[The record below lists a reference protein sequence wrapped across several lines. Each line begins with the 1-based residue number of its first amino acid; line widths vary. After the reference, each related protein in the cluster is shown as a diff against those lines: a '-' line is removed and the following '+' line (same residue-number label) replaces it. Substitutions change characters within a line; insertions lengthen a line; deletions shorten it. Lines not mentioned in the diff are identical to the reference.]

1 MTTPAVP
8 NPTPG
13 VAPFV
18 AGSLQDIQQ
27 KQVDYENQLR
37 QQIQMKGADQP
48 DLFNA
53 IASPLEWVG
62 SKAYWLYSNIVSRPL
77 ATALIAGQ
85 HADVG
90 DGSLFSASTWSHSY
104 DEAKNVSPGQAMYIN
119 ARGFFDDAWEKNQ
132 LIGQNKDG
140 SLIWDHPDQIQNR
153 FTHGGAA
160 QWTSGG
166 MDALTSWEID
176 PLTYLGK
183 GAKLLKDATFV
194 KPVVQTSNE
203 TFRGAA
209 VSGAIGLAGKM
220 TGVGPDA
227 IQAAQDAWKSRLT
240 TSNLQKSLDSSSFNK
255 FGDYIMANKD
265 RLGDNF
271 SNWAANQRWAKQS
284 AMAGGIA
291 HYLGN
296 ATDREEVDA
305 VLATAMGDPNAINS
319 MIGKNNTLAAMMTNM
334 WKQREDWFQNI
345 AGLNVHRY
353 DPADPV
359 AQKYTEQLQAYN
371 DQMSSIEAQTGRL
384 SHAVAIQNQMKN
396 GLYFNSVISPTAAK
410 ATQAASAAYHYGESA
425 GLIYNNL
432 MLRPVRLLQAV
443 GSAWTNVRPKG
454 WIKLDDPNS
463 HIELDAQLRE
473 SGAYTDEER
482 AGIVSGY
489 INATYGQKRNML
501 NGIESQT
508 LQRMGEKYGMDAE
521 ASKVLYDTFQQARGR
536 AFTPAYSPA
545 TIELKDGTK
554 LNAAQVSHD
563 GSLFAVHPLLQTQL
577 ENEHPIMDFNKMNS
591 ILRYNAPSMQKL
603 VDEGQEYREA
613 AQQAMT
619 YTGRSD
625 VAGKMTWSLQKS
637 KDAYN
642 SFSDLFNHL
651 WKFNAHFRLGY
662 GPRQLADEWLSQAAR
677 LGAVNLLDNALSGT
691 KSLVANRLTPGW
703 IWDKTGYSQKTINYE
718 TQIQAVQD
726 ELTRASKARET
737 VAGMQISTQKGA
749 ARQAQILAG
758 HDSNIEDLNDQLGA
772 LKRSQSVL
780 TQDRQSLVNKRIFT
794 ANGQV
799 VNAFGEGPE
808 GRLAVDLNSGRRSI
822 DSALG
827 GASSIMLNGLRSDL
841 NRRTYY
847 ANDPQHLAAWI
858 KNTQFQLAHDDAAKQ
873 VLNGMN
879 ADQLAR
885 WLRGKGKS
893 YYNSVGIR
901 NWTPEEHA
909 DRIVAH
915 VNHVLP
921 DSSPEFSAVR
931 QAVAKGADDATVA
944 SLMKQTPESLRP
956 MVNEKDYEIATGK
969 SQGIQKI
976 DDIITGWYRKF
987 GETPVNKLSRN
998 PLAATLYR
1006 RHVQEIMANYDQAGV
1021 THLSNDQLDKV
1032 AEQARTLAI
1041 RDVKKYTYNMDFETK
1056 IAYMSRFVS
1065 PFFGAGQEAIN
1076 RWARVLAEKPDALG
1090 KMAYLYD
1097 VPMKAGMEYTY
1108 DNRPIVNGYTIDPTT
1123 GKKVLV
1129 PMDQTMIRFQ
1139 VPSFLAKQMGMPEG
1153 TNADIPL
1160 SSLALPFRNKPWYNP
1175 GEGPLV
1181 QAGMN
1186 EIALK
1191 SNPNVGDTM
1200 QRLGILPVG
1209 VTDKSLMQQLMGST
1223 FTSIQTAQDDG
1234 TIQAAT
1240 LQAMQEETWR
1250 YQNGLRATPPTWS
1263 EVQARG
1269 AHMADLKGWFK
1280 GSTLMPFSANF
1291 QDPYQFFRDQYKTML
1306 QADPQT
1312 ADQQFY
1318 AKYGASAFAFTASL
1332 KKNNI
1337 PGVPSTANGQMI
1349 AQHFKDLID
1358 KDPELA
1364 GIIVGDQGGQFS
1376 QTAYMQQ
1383 VVSGQR
1389 TTMTA
1394 KDAWD
1399 LNQAN
1404 LGWAVYKSYMSGLTA
1419 QLYQRG
1425 LRTMNDKGAQDL
1437 LQQKIALVKM
1447 LGSPTMPDGV
1457 TPNQFYNEQWTKAYN
1472 AFDPSADNRKALAMQ
1487 QIVTAKEL
1495 QGRPDIQGLSQYL
1508 AMRATIQSEL
1518 ATRENAKPPKTMSE
1532 ALRSMYGDIN
1542 AKKNQ
1547 DLKAY
1552 FQNYVMALI
1561 EANPAFQT
1569 LHDHYLSKDMFDHY
1583 DGTNMTNTVTG
1594 QQ

>member
-13 VAPFV
+13 VAPFT
-18 AGSLQDIQQ
+18 AGSLPDIQQ
-27 KQVDYENQLR
+27 KQMDYENQLR

-48 DLFNA
+48 DLWNA
-53 IASPLEWVG
+53 ITSPLEWVG
-62 SKAYWLYSNIVSRPL
+62 SKAYWLYSNVVSRPL
-77 ATALIAGQ
+77 STALIAGQ
-85 HADVG
+85 HADLG

-104 DEAKNVSPGQAMYIN
+104 DEAKNVSPGQAAYID
-119 ARGFFDDAWEKNQ
+119 ARGFFDDAWEKKQ
-132 LIGQNKDG
+132 LLGQNKDG
-140 SLIWDHPDQIQNR
+140 SIIWDHPDQIDAR
-153 FTHGGAA
+153 FKHGGAA
-160 QWTSGG
+160 QWVSGG
-166 MDALTSWEID
+166 MDVGLGWYVD

-183 GAKLLKDATFV
+183 GAKLLRESSYV
-194 KPVVQTSNE
+194 KPVVQTENP
-203 TFRGAA
+203 TFLGTAFAASKGAVLPGRTAQEA
-209 VSGAIGLAGKM
+209 VADYKAS
-220 TGVGPDA
+220 
-227 IQAAQDAWKSRLT
+227 LT
-240 TSNLQKSLDSSSFNK
+240 TSNLQKSLDSSSFTK
-255 FGDYIMANKD
+255 FGNYIMDNKE
-265 RLGDNF
+265 RLGDGF
-271 SNWAANQRWAKQS
+271 SSWAANQRWAKQS
-284 AMAGGIA
+284 ASAGGVA
-291 HYLGN
+291 HFLGN

-305 VLATAMGDPNAINS
+305 VLATAMGDPNAINTL
-319 MIGKNNTLAAMMTNM
+319 IGKNNTLAAMMTNM

-345 AGLNVHRY
+345 AGLNIYRH

-359 AQKYTEQLQAYN
+359 AQKYNEQLQAYN
-371 DQMSSIEAQTGRL
+371 DQMSAIEAQTGRI
-384 SHAVAIQNQMKN
+384 SQAVAVQNQLKN
-396 GLYFNSVISPTAAK
+396 GLYFNSLISPTAAK
-410 ATQAASAAYHYGESA
+410 VTQAASSAYHYGESA

-432 MLRPVRLLQAV
+432 MLRPVRLLQAA
-443 GSAWTNVRPKG
+443 GNQWTNIRPKG

-463 HIELDAQLRE
+463 HVELDAQLRE
-473 SGAYTDEER
+473 SGAYSDEER
-482 AGIVSGY
+482 ANKVSDY

-501 NGIESQT
+501 NGIESET
-508 LQRMGEKYGMDAE
+508 LQRMGEKYGMDAD
-521 ASKVLYDTFQQARGR
+521 ASKVLYNEFQSARGK
-536 AFTPAYSPA
+536 AFTPSYSPA

-554 LNAAQVSHD
+554 LNAAQIDHA
-563 GSLFAVHPLLQTQL
+563 GGLFAVHPLLQTQL
-577 ENEHPIMDFNKMNS
+577 ENEHPIMDFGKMND
-591 ILRYNAPSMQKL
+591 ILKYNASSMQKL
-603 VDEGQEYREA
+603 VDEGKEYREA

-619 YTGRSD
+619 LTGRSD
-625 VAGKMTWSLQKS
+625 VVGKMTWTMQKS

-677 LGAVNLLDNALSGT
+677 LGAVNLLDNALKGGRSFG
-691 KSLVANRLTPGW
+691 VNRLTPGW
-703 IWDKTGYSQKTINYE
+703 IWDKTGYSQKAIDYD
-718 TQIQAVQD
+718 TQIQAVADQ
-726 ELTRASKARET
+726 LKRANQARET
-737 VAGMQISTQKGA
+737 VAGMQISSQKGM

-758 HDSNIEDLNDQLGA
+758 HDQGIQDLTDQLGQLRYEQTA
-772 LKRSQSVL
+772 L
-780 TQDRQSLVNKRIFT
+780 TQSRQGLVNKRIIT
-794 ANGQV
+794 QGGQV
-799 VNAFGEGPE
+799 INAFGEGPE
-808 GRLAVDLNSGRRSI
+808 GRLAVDLNSGRKSI

-841 NRRTYY
+841 NRKTYY
-847 ANDPQHLAAWI
+847 ANDPQHLAMWL
-858 KNTQFQLAHDDAAKQ
+858 KNTQFQIAHDDAAKQ

-879 ADQLAR
+879 ASQLAA
-885 WLRGKGKS
+885 WLRGKGKP
-893 YYNSVGIR
+893 YFKAVGVQ

-915 VNHVLP
+915 VNHALP

-931 QAVAKGADDATVA
+931 QAVANGADDATVA

-976 DDIITGWYRKF
+976 DDIITAWYRKL

-1006 RHVQEIMANYDQAGV
+1006 RHVQEILANYEQGGI
-1021 THLSNDQLDKV
+1021 THLNNDQLDKV
-1032 AEQARTLAI
+1032 AEQARGLAI

-1056 IAYMSRFVS
+1056 IAYASRFIS

-1090 KMAYLYD
+1090 RMAYLYD
-1097 VPMKAGMEYTY
+1097 APMRAQMEYTY
-1108 DNRPIVNGYTIDPTT
+1108 DNRPIVDGYTIDPAT

-1139 VPSFLAKQMGMPEG
+1139 VPSYLAKQMGLTEG

-1160 SSLALPFRNKPWYNP
+1160 SSLALPFRNKPWFNP

-1181 QAGMN
+1181 QAAFN

-1191 SNPNVGDTM
+1191 SNPNVGDTLT
-1200 QRLGILPVG
+1200 RLGILPVG

-1250 YQNGLRATPPTWS
+1250 YENGLRSTAPTWS
-1263 EVQARG
+1263 EIQAKG
-1269 AHMADLKGWFK
+1269 AHMADLKAWFK
-1280 GSTLMPFSANF
+1280 GSTLMPFSVNF
-1291 QDPYQFFRDQYKTML
+1291 QDPYQFFRDQYHTML
-1306 QADPQT
+1306 QANPTT

-1337 PGVPSTANGQMI
+1337 PGVPSTANGQML
-1349 AQHFKDLID
+1349 AGRFKDLID

-1364 GIIVGDQGGQFS
+1364 GIIIGDQGGAFS
-1376 QTAYMQQ
+1376 QSAYMQQ

-1389 TTMTA
+1389 TTMSA

-1399 LNQAN
+1399 LEQAN
-1404 LGWAVYKSYMSGLTA
+1404 LGWAVYKSYMSGLTS

-1425 LRTMNDKGAQDL
+1425 LQTMNDKGAQDL

-1457 TPNQFYNEQWTKAYN
+1457 TPNQYYNEQWTKSYN
-1472 AFDPSADNRKALAMQ
+1472 SFDPSADNRKALALQ

-1495 QGRPDIQGLSQYL
+1495 QGRPDIQALSQYL
-1508 AMRATIQSEL
+1508 AARATVQAEM
-1518 ATRENAKPPKTMSE
+1518 ATREQAKPPKTMSA
-1532 ALRSMYGDIN
+1532 ALNSMYGDIN
-1542 AKKNQ
+1542 TKKNQ

-1561 EANPAFQT
+1561 EASPAFQT
-1569 LHDHYLSKDMFDHY
+1569 LHDRYLSKDMFDHY
-1583 DGTNMTNTVTG
+1583 DGTNMTNSITG